1 MALTE
6 LPGWLQR
13 CLGRVHDAST
23 DDGHAA
29 KIEAMDKRQAEMLE
43 QLAAIEAQADAV
55 RIARAGPPGW
65 RRADA

>member
-13 CLGRVHDAST
+13 CLGRLHDTST
-23 DDGHAA
+23 DDGHVA
-29 KIEAMDKRQAEMLE
+29 KLEAMDKRQAEMLE
-43 QLAAIEAQADAV
+43 QLAAIQAQADTV
-55 RIARAGPPGW
+55 RIVQSGPPGW